1 MTGDAASDGALLRT
15 ALYDCHHAAAA
26 RMVDFGGWD
35 MPIQYKTGIRA
46 EHLAVRAGV
55 GVFDLSHMGRLYV
68 RGADAMALVQ
78 WLTTNDASRL
88 APGRAQ
94 YSLIC
99 GSDGQIL
106 DDIIAYN
113 LGAEMLL
120 VVNASNR
127 LKVLAWIEQN
137 QQNGPLAGLD
147 AKIYDATAETAM
159 IGFQGPE
166 SERLLQDLV
175 DVDLST
181 LRYYAALSGTAD
193 GKPGLIARTGYTG
206 EDGFEVIVAAAD
218 GPSTW
223 NTLLEGRGGVTPM
236 ACGLGAR
243 DTLRLEAGMPL
254 YGHEID
260 ESCNPFEAGLGRVVK
275 LAKGELSGKAALE
288 RVAEAGPERKLI
300 AFELTAGGVP
310 RQGYAILDADAAVG
324 QVTSGNVSPSLGTP
338 IGMAYVPLRLSEPG
352 TAIAVEIRGKA
363 VPAKVV
369 TLPFYPHK
377 TKKIA
382 APSTSRS

>member
-1 MTGDAASDGALLRT
+1 
-15 ALYDCHHAAAA
+15 
-26 RMVDFGGWD
+26 MVDFGGWD

-46 EHLAVRAGV
+46 EHLAVRSGV
-55 GVFDLSHMGRLYV
+55 GVFDLSHMGRLHV
-68 RGADAMALVQ
+68 RGADALALVQ

-88 APGRAQ
+88 AAGRAQ

-99 GSDGQIL
+99 GADGQIL

-113 LGAEMLL
+113 LGNELLL

-127 LKVLAWIEQN
+127 VKVLDWIAAN

-147 AKIYDATAETAM
+147 AAIHDATVETAM

-166 SERLLQDLV
+166 SERLLQELV
-175 DVDLST
+175 NVDLST
-181 LRYYAALSGTAD
+181 LRYYAALSGTVA
-193 GKPGLIARTGYTG
+193 GKSALIARTGYTG
-206 EDGFEVIVAAAD
+206 EDGFEVIVSAAD

-223 NTLLEGRGGVTPM
+223 DTLLETRGGVTPM

-260 ESCNPFEAGLGRVVK
+260 ETRNPYEAGLGRVVK
-275 LAKGELSGKAALE
+275 LAKGEVSGKAALE
-288 RVAEAGPERKLI
+288 KVAEQGTSQKLI
-300 AFELTAGGVP
+300 AFTLTAGGVP
-310 RQGYAILDADAAVG
+310 RQGYAILDGETTVG

-338 IGMAYVPLRLSEPG
+338 VGMAYVPVRLSEPG
-352 TAIAVEIRGKA
+352 TEIAVEIRGKA

>member
-1 MTGDAASDGALLRT
+1 
-15 ALYDCHHAAAA
+15 
-26 RMVDFGGWD
+26 MVDFGGWD

-46 EHLAVRAGV
+46 EHLAVRSGA

-68 RGADAMALVQ
+68 RGADALQLVQ
-78 WLTTNDASRL
+78 WLATNDASRL

-94 YSLIC
+94 YSLVC
-99 GSDGQIL
+99 GAEGQIL
-106 DDIIAYN
+106 DDIIVYN
-113 LGAEMLL
+113 LGAQMLL

-127 LKVLAWIEQN
+127 LKILAWIEQN
-137 QQNGPLAGLD
+137 QASGPLAGLD
-147 AKIYDATAETAM
+147 AAIHDATSETAM

-166 SERLLQDLV
+166 SERLLQELV
-175 DVDLST
+175 NVDLST
-181 LRYYAALSGTAD
+181 LRYYAALDGTVA

-206 EDGFEVIVAAAD
+206 EDGFEVIVSAAD

-223 NTLLEGRGGVTPM
+223 DTLLAERGGVAPM

-260 ESCNPFEAGLGRVVK
+260 ESTNPFEAGLNRVVK
-275 LAKGELSGKAALE
+275 LTKESLSGKAALE
-288 RVAEAGPERKLI
+288 KVAEAGVKRKLI

-310 RQGYAILDADAAVG
+310 RQGYPILDGDTVVG

-338 IGMAYVPLRLSEPG
+338 IGMAYVPVRLAEPG
-352 TAIAVEIRGKA
+352 AEIAVEIRGKA
-363 VPAKVV
+363 VPARVV
-369 TLPFYPHK
+369 TLPFSTHK

>member
-1 MTGDAASDGALLRT
+1 MTGESSTAGPLLRT
-15 ALYDCHHAAAA
+15 ALHPRHLAAEA

-46 EHLAVRAGV
+46 EHLAVRSAV

-68 RGADAMALVQ
+68 RGSDALRFVQ

-88 APGRAQ
+88 AVGRAQ

-99 GSDGQIL
+99 GASGQIL
-106 DDIIAYN
+106 DDIIVYN
-113 LGAEMLL
+113 LGDELLL

-127 LKVLAWIEQN
+127 EKILGWIGEQL
-137 QQNGPLAGLD
+137 QGPLAG
-147 AKIYDATAETAM
+147 AAVTVHDATFESAM

-166 SERLLQDLV
+166 SERLLQELV
-175 DVDLST
+175 NVDLST
-181 LRYYAALSGTAD
+181 LRYYAALAGTVA
-193 GKPGLIARTGYTG
+193 GHPGLIARTGYTG
-206 EDGFEVIVAAAD
+206 EDGFEVIVSAAD
-218 GPSTW
+218 GPAVW
-223 NTLLEGRGGVTPM
+223 DTLLQERDGVQPV

-260 ESCNPFEAGLGRVVK
+260 ETTNPYEAGLGRVVK
-275 LAKGELSGKAALE
+275 LAKGELAAGKALAEIADRGVE
-288 RVAEAGPERKLI
+288 RRLI

-310 RQGYAILDADAAVG
+310 RQGYPILDGNQPVG

-338 IGMAYVPLRLSEPG
+338 VGMGYVPSRLSAPG
-352 TAIAVEIRGKA
+352 TEIAVEIRGKA
-363 VPAKVV
+363 IPARVT
-369 TLPFYPHK
+369 TLPFYAHK

-382 APSTSRS
+382 ASQAPRA

>member
-1 MTGDAASDGALLRT
+1 
-15 ALYDCHHAAAA
+15 
-26 RMVDFGGWD
+26 MVDFGGWD

-46 EHLAVRAGV
+46 EHLAVRSGV
-55 GVFDLSHMGRLYV
+55 GVFDLSHMGRLSV
-68 RGADAMALVQ
+68 RGADALALVQ
-78 WLTTNDASRL
+78 WLATNDAGRL

-106 DDIIAYN
+106 DDIIVYRPGEP
-113 LGAEMLL
+113 LSELLL

-127 LKVLAWIEQN
+127 TKILDWIAQN
-137 QQNGPLAGLD
+137 QQSGPLAGLD
-147 AKIYDATAETAM
+147 AAIHDATAETAM

-166 SERLLQDLV
+166 SERLLQELV
-175 DVDLST
+175 NVDLST
-181 LRYYAALSGTAD
+181 LRYYASLPGTID
-193 GKPGLIARTGYTG
+193 GTPGLIARTGYTG
-206 EDGFEVIVAAAD
+206 EDGFEVIVPAAE
-218 GPSTW
+218 GPRIW
-223 NTLLEGRGGVTPM
+223 DTLLQERAGVTPM

-260 ESCNPFEAGLGRVVK
+260 EGCNPFEAGLGRVVK
-275 LAKGELSGKAALE
+275 LAKGDLSGKAALE
-288 RVAEAGPERKLI
+288 RISETGTDRKLI

-310 RQGYAILDADAAVG
+310 RQGYNVLDGATV
-324 QVTSGNVSPSLGTP
+324 GNVSPSLGTP
-338 IGMAYVPLRLSEPG
+338 IGMAYVPVRFSQPGSEI
-352 TAIAVEIRGKA
+352 AIEIRGKA

-369 TLPFYPHK
+369 TLPFYAHK

-382 APSTSRS
+382 APSTSRT

>member
-1 MTGDAASDGALLRT
+1 MTGEVATEGALLKT
-15 ALYDCHHAAAA
+15 ALHGRHLAAEA

-68 RGADAMALVQ
+68 RGADALRLVQ
-78 WLTTNDASRL
+78 WLTTNDAGRL
-88 APGRAQ
+88 AAGRAQ

-99 GSDGQIL
+99 GAQGQIL
-106 DDIIAYN
+106 DDIIVYN
-113 LGAEMLL
+113 LGSELLL

-127 LKVLAWIEQN
+127 EKILAWIAEQRA
-137 QQNGPLAGLD
+137 GPLKGA
-147 AKIYDATAETAM
+147 DATVHDATFETAM

-166 SERLLQDLV
+166 SEQLLQALV
-175 DVDLST
+175 SGALDT
-181 LRYYAALSGTAD
+181 LRYYAALESTVYRKNA
-193 GKPGLIARTGYTG
+193 LVARTGYTG
-206 EDGFEVIVAAAD
+206 EDGFELIVSAQD
-218 GPSTW
+218 GPEVW
-223 NTLLEGRGGVTPM
+223 DILLEERHGVQPT
-236 ACGLGAR
+236 AAGLGAR

-260 ESCNPFEAGLGRVVK
+260 EGCNPFEAGLGRVVK
-275 LAKGELSGKAALE
+275 LTKGDFAASKAL
-288 RVAEAGPERKLI
+288 AGISEQGTRRRLI
-300 AFELTAGGVP
+300 AFQLTAGGVP
-310 RQGYAILDADAAVG
+310 RQGYPVLDGSETVG

-338 IGMAYVPLRLSEPG
+338 IGMGYVPNRLAEPE
-352 TAIAVEIRGKA
+352 TEIAVEIRGRA

-369 TLPFYPHK
+369 TLPFYQHK

-382 APSTSRS
+382 APGAPRS